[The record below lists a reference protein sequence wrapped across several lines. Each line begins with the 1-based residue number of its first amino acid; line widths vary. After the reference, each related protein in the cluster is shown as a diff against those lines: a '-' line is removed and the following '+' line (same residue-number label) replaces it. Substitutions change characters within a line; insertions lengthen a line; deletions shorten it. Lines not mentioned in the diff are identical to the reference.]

1 MSRGASQPRTV
12 SMRSEVREVSA
23 ASKPQPMTQAVGW
36 PGWGAGALA
45 GFHALQSR
53 TTKDGRQPRTVI
65 IDFPAQNTS
74 V

>member
-1 MSRGASQPRTV
+1 MSRGASQLRTV
-12 SMRSEVREVSA
+12 SIRSEVRDVSA
-23 ASKPQPMTQAVGW
+23 ASKPQPMTQA
-36 PGWGAGALA
+36 A

-53 TTKDGRQPRTVI
+53 TTSEGRQPRTVI